1 MVRYSRTALVITLL
15 VLVRLGAYCQDSTSI
30 TLHGYIDVYYN
41 STTTADAGLGLLPY
55 TTVGAYA
62 EEISLNVAQLG
73 VSVQRSG
80 VRGRLTLHHGDIA
93 TATWSED
100 YPVIQ
105 EAQIGFHLGRE
116 VWLDAGFFH
125 THVGAE
131 SFLPRYD
138 RLSSTAYTTYNQP
151 FYQAGLR
158 LSTDADKALYTEV
171 WLVNGYNQFR
181 DINSSKSLGLL
192 LRYRHNEYWTTTYSG
207 LYGRED
213 IAQVSFSTLNRYY
226 HNLYIDYAKK
236 QWHLR
241 LSGDYARQ
249 TNSKIGSPGESG
261 TLASV
266 ILSVG
271 YNLSD
276 KWRLTVRGERYNDHD
291 AILTPPNSVP
301 FRRGLELRAATL
313 GVGYLPSPSS
323 YVRLE
328 ARRSNSGNFP
338 WMGDRFRTEVLITLG
353 HWFDAEL
360 SLSK

>member
-1 MVRYSRTALVITLL
+1 MFRYSRL
-15 VLVRLGAYCQDSTSI
+15 VLLTSLLLFMRLYAVCQDSTSI
-30 TLHGYIDVYYN
+30 TISGYLDVYYN
-41 STTTADAGLGLLPY
+41 TTTTADANGGLLPY

-62 EEISLNVAQLG
+62 EQVSLNVAQLG
-73 VSVQRSG
+73 VSVKRSG
-80 VRGRLTLHHGDIA
+80 VRGRLTLHYGDIA

-105 EAQIGFHLGRE
+105 EAQIGFHLGKE
-116 VWLDAGFFH
+116 VWFDAGFFH

-131 SFLPRYD
+131 SFLPRFD

-158 LSTDADKALYTEV
+158 LSTDAELPFYSEV
-171 WLVNGYNQFR
+171 WLINGYNQFR
-181 DINSSKSLGLL
+181 DINAFKSLGLL
-192 LRYRHNEYWTTTYSG
+192 FRYRYNDYWTTTYSG
-207 LYGRED
+207 VYGRED
-213 IAQVSFSTLNRYY
+213 IAVVGGPDRNRYY
-226 HNLYIDYAKK
+226 HNLYVDYERE

-249 TNSKIGSPGESG
+249 TNSKIGAVNKTG

-266 ILSVG
+266 ILYLG
-271 YNLSD
+271 YDLSD
-276 KWRLTVRGERYNDHD
+276 KWQLTIRGERYNDHD
-291 AILTPPNSVP
+291 AILTPANSVP

-313 GVGYLPSPSS
+313 GLGYLPSLTS

-338 WMGDRFRTEVLITLG
+338 WLGDRFRTEVLLTAG
-353 HWFDAEL
+353 HWFDADL
-360 SLSK
+360 SLKR